1 MSRDH
6 DDDDGLA
13 NEPKEPVRLLEGNES
28 AGARARRLLAALPNN
43 EPSAATKARVRR
55 AIARAGTPKKTPSW
69 RTVPVIALVLLA
81 STAAVASAG
90 LGGFSKLRLALV
102 AGGEEGSTA
111 RTHESEKKA
120 RGTATALPQEPSAPT
135 TPTTTGTAEAQPET
149 VAPAASATAPEPIA
163 APSTAPPAPRGP
175 KTAPALP
182 PSATAPD
189 PLPADP
195 PREVSQGAALVLEAM
210 RALRKEHDP
219 ARATKKLAEY
229 RAHHAGG
236 ALDEEALALAIEA
249 SGATNDGNT
258 KKLAADY
265 VARYPAGRYAKTA
278 EAVLARE

>member
-6 DDDDGLA
+6 DDDGLV
-13 NEPKEPVRLLEGNES
+13 NEPTEPVRLLEGNDR
-28 AGARARRLLAALPNN
+28 AGARARRLLAALPND

-55 AIARAGTPKKTPSW
+55 AIARAETPKKTPSW

-111 RTHESEKKA
+111 RTHESEKKE
-120 RGTATALPQEPSAPT
+120 RGTTTALPEEPSAPT
-135 TPTTTGTAEAQPET
+135 APTTTGTAEAQPES
-149 VAPAASATAPEPIA
+149 VVPAASATAPETIA
-163 APSTAPPAPRGP
+163 APSAAPPAPRGP

-182 PSATAPD
+182 PSATAAPA

-265 VARYPAGRYAKTA
+265 VARYPAGRYAKSA